1 MAGDI
6 VTSVYCF
13 DYKVLGGMCAV
24 NIHQTVAE
32 YVCQA
37 GSAVNGLVQSTSL
50 QRNAGGTHKVC
61 LVTSAIYILVNG
73 AALYEYV

>member
-13 DYKVLGGMCAV
+13 DHKVLGGMCAV

-73 AALYEYV
+73 AAFYEYV